1 MADAILSVRK
11 TGAVHRELLPPA
23 ELAAGGGGLI
33 RVNRPAAQRS
43 NMADALR
50 CDAVRSS
57 RCRPHSDPDG
67 GVLLIGDAAGLAY
80 PQSGEGIR
88 PAVES
93 GLMAAQVILE
103 AAGNY
108 RHRRLEPYASR
119 LADRFGSRNPRQRS
133 ASWLPQ
139 KFRQNI
145 AARLMATR
153 SFARHVVI
161 DRWFLRTGQHAVPVR
176 WPS

>member
-1 MADAILSVRK
+1 MLPRSLPQKVPGARLS
-11 TGAVHRELLPPA
+11 AVSSVAP
-23 ELAAGGGGLI
+23 
-33 RVNRPAAQRS
+33 Q
-43 NMADALR
+43 
-50 CDAVRSS
+50 AVG
-57 RCRPHSDPDG
+57 D

-103 AAGNY
+103 
-108 RHRRLEPYASR
+108 RRELLAPRARALREP
-119 LADRFGSRNPRQRS
+119 LAERFGTRNPRQRS

-139 KFRQNI
+139 PFRQNI

-161 DRWFLRTGQHAVPVR
+161 ERWFLRTGQRAVSER
-176 WPS
+176 WLS